1 MCKIFKGEIMNDENL
16 KDLINKIVEAEKL
29 AYFDSEI
36 TQSKT
41 QDLIDKI
48 IERKI
53 QMSDNE

>member
-1 MCKIFKGEIMNDENL
+1 MNDENL

-29 AYFDSEI
+29 AYFDSGI

-41 QDLIDKI
+41 QGIIDDI

-53 QMSDNE
+53 QESDSE

>member
-1 MCKIFKGEIMNDENL
+1 MNDENL
-16 KDLINKIVEAEKL
+16 KDLINKIIEAEKL

-41 QDLIDKI
+41 QGLIDNI

-53 QMSDNE
+53 QESDNE

>member
-1 MCKIFKGEIMNDENL
+1 MCKIIKGEIMNDENL